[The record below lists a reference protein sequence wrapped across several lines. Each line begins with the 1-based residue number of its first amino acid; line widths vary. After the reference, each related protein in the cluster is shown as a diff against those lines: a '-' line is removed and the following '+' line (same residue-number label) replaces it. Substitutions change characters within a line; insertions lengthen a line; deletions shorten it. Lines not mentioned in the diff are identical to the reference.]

1 MNTTVID
8 NCSTHLTGTNK
19 TYYDTCFHKRAF
31 RYFIAVIP
39 VALVLLISTSY
50 QQSPGKEN
58 FPEYGYLNPETID
71 SLRAF
76 LTSDAADST
85 IRIEG
90 EIPQMISAIRTFYKD
105 NSYKPV
111 WTHHRGLNDHAE
123 ELLSLVEKAREYGL
137 EPASYHL
144 AAIRQ
149 LQLRMEDITGP
160 ARQSTTG
167 VVLEVLISDAAFR
180 LMVNLHAGYRV
191 YDSTL
196 FSESWV
202 AELPGILAS
211 GLMNKTLSNSI
222 LSIQPQFIEYLRL
235 QAASRKFVRN
245 NTLTDEWVNIA
256 YPTKDSAVLY
266 SQIRVALQKY
276 GYINNNNFDGNLTGA
291 LKRFQYYHGLKPDG
305 KPGKNTIE
313 ALEQSML
320 YKYRILALNLD
331 RLRKKQNMDANML
344 YVNIP
349 AYQMKV
355 FQGNKLVDTFRVIVG
370 HPSTPTPVL
379 SSHMNKVIANPTWF
393 VPKSITMNEIIPKIK
408 ADTNYLKRNNF
419 QLLDKDYKTVSYENI
434 DMTGI
439 SADNFNY
446 TIRQDRGA
454 DNSLGQLK
462 FIFPSPYAI
471 YLHDTPGKSLFS
483 KDLRAFSHGCV
494 RVQHPERLAGYIL
507 HQINADTTNIVNLI
521 RTGKHREFGVNSEL
535 SIEILYITCEA
546 DDAGRLFFYKDI
558 YGTDQKELEQFAAV
572 TGI

>member
-8 NCSTHLTGTNK
+8 NSSTHLTVTDKTNSG
-19 TYYDTCFHKRAF
+19 TCFHKRAF

-71 SLRAF
+71 SLRVF
-76 LTSDAADST
+76 LTSQKVDSL
-85 IRIEG
+85 IRVDG
-90 EIPQMISAIRTFYKD
+90 EIPLMISAIRELYR
-105 NSYKPV
+105 NNGYKPV
-111 WTHHRGLNDHAE
+111 WTHLRGLNERAE
-123 ELLSLVEKAREYGL
+123 ELLGMVENSREYGL

-144 AAIRQ
+144 SIIRQ
-149 LQLRMEDITGP
+149 LQRRMEDISQLN
-160 ARQSTTG
+160 RQSTTG
-167 VVLEVLISDAAFR
+167 VALEVLVSDAAFR
-180 LMVNLHAGYRV
+180 LMVNLHAGYRA

-196 FSESWV
+196 LSETWV
-202 AELPGILAS
+202 AALPDILS
-211 GLMNKTLSNSI
+211 TGLMNGTLSKSI
-222 LSIQPQFIEYLRL
+222 LSVQPQFIEYLRL
-235 QAASRKFVRN
+235 QSASRKFVRN
-245 NTLTDEWVNIA
+245 NTLTDEWVDIT
-256 YPTKDSAVLY
+256 YPNKDSVLLY
-266 SQIRVALQKY
+266 GQIRSALKKY
-276 GYINNNNFDGNLTGA
+276 GYLNSKDFDGNLIGA
-291 LKRFQYYHGLKPDG
+291 LKRFQYYHGLAPDG

-331 RLRKKQNMDANML
+331 RLRKQQNDDANKL
-344 YVNIP
+344 WVNIP
-349 AYQMKV
+349 AYRMKIY
-355 FQGNKLVDTFRVIVG
+355 QGNKLIDTFRVIVG
-370 HPSTPTPVL
+370 SPSTPTPVL

-408 ADTNYLKRNNF
+408 SDSNYLKRNNF
-419 QLLDKDYKTVSYENI
+419 KLLDKDYKTVSYENI
-434 DMTGI
+434 DMNDI

-446 TIRQDRGA
+446 TVRQDRGA

-483 KDLRAFSHGCV
+483 KDLRAFSHGCI

-507 HQINADTTNIVNLI
+507 HEINADTTDIVNLI
-521 RTGKHREFGVNSEL
+521 RTGRHREFGVNSEL
-535 SIEILYITCEA
+535 SIEIRYITCEA

-558 YGTDQKELEQFAAV
+558 YGTDKKELEKFTAV
-572 TGI
+572 AGI

>member
-8 NCSTHLTGTNK
+8 NCSTHLTGSDKTNSGN
-19 TYYDTCFHKRAF
+19 CFQKKAF

-58 FPEYGYLNPETID
+58 FPGYGYLNPETID
-71 SLRAF
+71 SLRVF
-76 LTSDAADST
+76 LTSDIADSM
-85 IRIEG
+85 ICIEG
-90 EIPQMISAIRTFYKD
+90 EIPQMISAVRKLYR
-105 NSYKPV
+105 NSGYKPV
-111 WTHHRGLNDHAE
+111 WTHHCGLNDRAE
-123 ELLSLVEKAREYGL
+123 ELLSLIENSREYGL

-144 AAIRQ
+144 SAIRQ
-149 LQLRMEDITGP
+149 LQHRMEDISQP
-160 ARQSTTG
+160 NRQSTTG
-167 VVLEVLISDAAFR
+167 VALEVLVSDAAFR
-180 LMVNLHAGYRV
+180 LMVNLHAGYRA

-196 FSESWV
+196 FSETWV
-202 AELPGILAS
+202 TSLPDILTT
-211 GLMNKTLSNSI
+211 GLKNTTLSRSI
-222 LSIQPQFIEYLRL
+222 LSVQPQFIEYLRL

-245 NTLTDEWVNIA
+245 NTLTDEWIDIT
-256 YPTKDSAVLY
+256 YPNKDSAVLY
-266 SQIRVALQKY
+266 GQIRRALQQY
-276 GYINNNNFDGNLTGA
+276 GYLNTKDFDGNITTA
-291 LKRFQYYHGLKPDG
+291 LKRFQYHHGLTPDG
-305 KPGKNTIE
+305 RPGKNTIE

-331 RLRKKQNMDANML
+331 RLRKQQSDDANKL
-344 YVNIP
+344 WVNIP
-349 AYQMKV
+349 AYRMKV
-355 FQGNKLVDTFRVIVG
+355 YQGNKLLDTFRVIVG

-408 ADTNYLKRNNF
+408 SDSNYLKRNNF
-419 QLLDKDYKTVSYENI
+419 RVLDKDYKTVSYETIN
-434 DMTGI
+434 MTDI

-483 KDLRAFSHGCV
+483 KDLRAFSHGCI

-507 HQINADTTNIVNLI
+507 HEINADTTNIANLI
-521 RTGKHREFGVNSEL
+521 RTGKHREFDVNSEL
-535 SIEILYITCEA
+535 SVEIRYITCEA

-558 YGTDQKELEQFAAV
+558 YGTDKKELEKFSTLA
-572 TGI
+572 GI

>member
-8 NCSTHLTGTNK
+8 NCSTHLTDNGKTNSGN
-19 TYYDTCFHKRAF
+19 CFHKRAF

-50 QQSPGKEN
+50 QESPGKAN

-76 LTSDAADST
+76 LNSDAADSM

-90 EIPQMISAIRTFYKD
+90 EIPQMISVVRTLYL
-105 NSYKPV
+105 NNGYKPV
-111 WTHHRGLNDHAE
+111 WTHHRGLNERAE
-123 ELLSLVEKAREYGL
+123 ELLSLVENSREYGL

-149 LQLRMEDITGP
+149 LQLRLEDISLP

-167 VVLEVLISDAAFR
+167 IALEVLISDAAFR
-180 LMVNLHAGYRV
+180 LMVNLHAGYRA

-196 FSESWV
+196 FSEAWV

-211 GLMNKTLSNSI
+211 GLMSKTLSNSI
-222 LSIQPQFIEYLRL
+222 LSVQPQFIEYLRL

-245 NTLTDEWVNIA
+245 NTLTDEWVNIT
-256 YPTKDSAVLY
+256 YPTRDSAELFG
-266 SQIRVALQKY
+266 QIRMALQNY
-276 GYINNNNFDGNLTGA
+276 GYINSTDFDDNLIAA

-305 KPGKNTIE
+305 RPGKNTIE

-331 RLRKKQNMDANML
+331 RLRKKQHMDANML

-408 ADTNYLKRNNF
+408 SDSNYLKRNNF
-419 QLLDKDYKTVSYENI
+419 KLLDKDFKTVSYETI
-434 DMTGI
+434 DINGI

-471 YLHDTPGKSLFS
+471 YLHDTPGKSMFS

-507 HQINADTTNIVNLI
+507 QKINADTTDIVNLI

-535 SIEILYITCEA
+535 SVEILYITCEA

-558 YGTDQKELEQFAAV
+558 YGTDKKELEKFSTVA
-572 TGI
+572 GI

>member
-8 NCSTHLTGTNK
+8 NCSTHLTASGKTNSG
-19 TYYDTCFHKRAF
+19 TCFQKRAF

-50 QQSPGKEN
+50 QQSLGKEN

-71 SLRAF
+71 SLRVF
-76 LTSDAADST
+76 LTSETADSM

-90 EIPQMISAIRTFYKD
+90 EIPLMISAVKEFYRRS
-105 NSYKPV
+105 SYKPV
-111 WTHHRGLNDHAE
+111 WTHHRGLNERAE
-123 ELLSLVEKAREYGL
+123 ELLNLVENSREYGL
-137 EPASYHL
+137 EPTSYHL
-144 AAIRQ
+144 AVIRQ
-149 LQLRMEDITGP
+149 LQHSMESISQPT
-160 ARQSTTG
+160 RQATTG
-167 VVLEVLISDAAFR
+167 VALEVLVSDAAFR
-180 LMVNLHAGYRV
+180 LMVNLHAGYRA

-196 FSESWV
+196 FSETWV
-202 AELPGILAS
+202 ALLPDILS
-211 GLMNKTLSNSI
+211 TGLMNRTLSESI
-222 LSIQPQFIEYLRL
+222 LSVQPQFIEYLRL

-245 NTLTDEWVNIA
+245 NTLTDEWVNIT
-256 YPTKDSAVLY
+256 YPTRDSVMLY
-266 SQIRVALQKY
+266 SQIQSALQKY
-276 GYINNNNFDGNLTGA
+276 GYLNSSDINGNITVA
-291 LKRFQYYHGLKPDG
+291 LKRFQYHHGLTPDG

-331 RLRKKQNMDANML
+331 RLRKQQNDDTNKL
-344 YVNIP
+344 WVNIP
-349 AYQMKV
+349 AYRMKV
-355 FQGNKLVDTFRVIVG
+355 YQGNKLIDTFRVIVG

-408 ADTNYLKRNNF
+408 SDSNYLKRNNF
-419 QLLDKDYKTVSYENI
+419 KLLDKDYKTVSVETIN
-434 DMTGI
+434 MTDI
-439 SADNFNY
+439 SADNFDY

-483 KDLRAFSHGCV
+483 KDLRAFSHGCI

-507 HQINADTTNIVNLI
+507 HEINSDTTNIVNLI
-521 RTGKHREFGVNSEL
+521 RTGRHREFGVNSEL
-535 SIEILYITCEA
+535 SIEIRYITCEA

-558 YGTDQKELEQFAAV
+558 YGTDKKELEKFAAV
-572 TGI
+572 AGI

>member
-1 MNTTVID
+1 MNTTVIE
-8 NCSTHLTGTNK
+8 NCSTHLTGSDKTNSAS
-19 TYYDTCFHKRAF
+19 YFHKRAF
-31 RYFIAVIP
+31 RHFIAVIP
-39 VALVLLISTSY
+39 VALLLLISTSY

-71 SLRAF
+71 SLRVF
-76 LTSDAADST
+76 LASDEADSA

-90 EIPQMISAIRTFYKD
+90 EIPLTISIIRTFYL
-105 NSYKPV
+105 NNGYKPV
-111 WTHHRGLNDHAE
+111 WTHHRGLNERAE
-123 ELLSLVEKAREYGL
+123 ELLSLVENSREYGL

-149 LQLRMEDITGP
+149 LQLRMEDISRP

-167 VVLEVLISDAAFR
+167 VALEVLISDAAFR
-180 LMVNLHAGYRV
+180 LMVNLHAGYRT

-196 FSESWV
+196 FSETWV

-211 GLMNKTLSNSI
+211 GLMNKTLSNNI
-222 LSIQPQFIEYLRL
+222 LSVQPQFIEYLRL

-245 NTLTDEWVNIA
+245 NTLTDEWVDIT
-256 YPTKDSAVLY
+256 YPTRDSVVLY
-266 SQIRVALQKY
+266 GQILNALQNY
-276 GYINNNNFDGNLTGA
+276 GYLNSKDFDGNLTLA
-291 LKRFQYYHGLKPDG
+291 LKRFQHYHGLQPDG

-331 RLRKKQNMDANML
+331 RLRKNQNMNSNML

-408 ADTNYLKRNNF
+408 SDSGYMKRNNF

-434 DMTGI
+434 DITGI

-471 YLHDTPGKSLFS
+471 YLHDTPGKSLFA

-507 HQINADTTNIVNLI
+507 QEINADTTNIANLI
-521 RTGKHREFGVNSEL
+521 RTGKHREFGLNSEL

-558 YGTDQKELEQFAAV
+558 YGTDKKELEKLAAV

>member
-8 NCSTHLTGTNK
+8 NCSTHLTDNGKTNS
-19 TYYDTCFHKRAF
+19 DTCFHKRAF

-50 QQSPGKEN
+50 QYNPGKEN

-76 LTSDAADST
+76 LTSDKADSM

-90 EIPQMISAIRTFYKD
+90 EIPQMISAIRTFYL
-105 NSYKPV
+105 NNGYKPV
-111 WTHHRGLNDHAE
+111 WTHHRGLNERAE
-123 ELLSLVEKAREYGL
+123 ELLSLVENSREYGL
-137 EPASYHL
+137 EPVSYHL

-149 LQLRMEDITGP
+149 LQLQMEDISRP

-167 VVLEVLISDAAFR
+167 VALEVLISDAAFR
-180 LMVNLHAGYRV
+180 LMVNLHAGYRS

-196 FSESWV
+196 FSETWV
-202 AELPGILAS
+202 AELPGILAT
-211 GLMNKTLSNSI
+211 GLMNKMLSNNI
-222 LSIQPQFIEYLRL
+222 LSVQPQFIEYLRL

-245 NTLTDEWVNIA
+245 NTLTDEWVNIT
-256 YPTKDSAVLY
+256 YPTRDSVVLY
-266 SQIRVALQKY
+266 GQIRNALQKY
-276 GYINNNNFDGNLTGA
+276 GYLNSKDFDDNLAGA

-331 RLRKKQNMDANML
+331 RLRKNQNINSNML

-408 ADTNYLKRNNF
+408 SDSNYLKRNNF
-419 QLLDKDYKTVSYENI
+419 KLLDKDYKTVSYESIN
-434 DMTGI
+434 MTDV
-439 SADNFNY
+439 SPDNFNY

-462 FIFPSPYAI
+462 FVFPSPYAI
-471 YLHDTPGKSLFS
+471 YLHDTPGKSLFA

-507 HQINADTTNIVNLI
+507 QKINADTTDIANLI
-521 RTGKHREFGVNSEL
+521 RTGKHREFGLNSEL

-558 YGTDQKELEQFAAV
+558 YGTDKKELEKFAAV